1 MPLTE
6 HAYCA
11 QAANDHDNASKA
23 FAWIGTSLQEAI
35 MIGYV
40 AFFITLCTLS
50 FVASILVAIVNTVY
64 VCYARDLE
72 NHCVTRADVHSV
84 IKELPSASG
93 AVVLQPDNAI
103 QYGALEE
110 GELTALPAAVEPSG
124 GATVAPHTAE
134 IAREFAVDA
143 SLDVAL
149 LDNKPP
155 SMWALAMLIPV
166 RRVVRG

>member
-1 MPLTE
+1 MITAMLARHLHE
-6 HAYCA
+6 
-11 QAANDHDNASKA
+11 S
-23 FAWIGTSLQEAI
+23 GTSMQEAI
-35 MIGYV
+35 IIGYA
-40 AFFITLCTLS
+40 AFFITLSTLS
-50 FVASILVAIVNTVY
+50 FVTSILIAIVNTVY

-110 GELTALPAAVEPSG
+110 GDVTALQASREPSG

-143 SLDVAL
+143 STQETSLDVAL

-155 SMWALAMLIPV
+155 SM
-166 RRVVRG
+166 